1 MRITVVGAG
10 AMGSLFGALLSQCG
24 QDVLL
29 VDKRSDHIQAINKNG
44 LSITHPDSSE
54 TVVTVKAS
62 TDTAGAGHTD
72 LLLLFVKSYDTE
84 QALQDCFPIVGADTV
99 VLTLQ
104 NGLGNIEKISR
115 IVGPD
120 KVIAGTT
127 SYGCCALGA
136 GHIAVSNAGEV
147 TLGEIGGTLST
158 RIRKIAAIFKAA
170 GIQIQVSENIES
182 IIWTKLAVNVGINA
196 LTAITALRNGQLLA
210 QAETKQLMSS
220 AIHELVQ
227 IAEQKKIKLLTDP
240 IELAFKVAQ
249 ATSSNKSSMRQDI
262 ERGTRTEIDSINGAI
277 VAEGMNLG
285 IATPVNQVLTLLIKA
300 LENKVE

>member
-1 MRITVVGAG
+1 MKITIVGAG
-10 AMGSLFGALLSQCG
+10 AMGSLFGALLAQCG

-29 VDKRSDHIQAINKNG
+29 VDKRCDHVQAINENG
-44 LSITHPDSSE
+44 LIINHPDSSE
-54 TVVTVKAS
+54 TVVRVKAS
-62 TDTAGAGHTD
+62 TDTAHAGHTD

-84 QALQDCFPIVGADTV
+84 QALQACLHMVGADTV

-115 IVGPD
+115 IVGTD

-136 GHIAVSNAGEV
+136 GHIAVSNVGEV
-147 TLGEIGGTLST
+147 TIGEIGGALST
-158 RIRKIAAIFKAA
+158 RIQKIVGIFKAA
-170 GIQIQVSENIES
+170 GIQIHLSENIES

-227 IAEQKKIKLLTDP
+227 IAQQKNIKLLADP

-285 IATPVNQVLTLLIKA
+285 IATPVNHVLTLLIKT

>member
-1 MRITVVGAG
+1 MKITIVGAG
-10 AMGSLFGALLSQCG
+10 AMGSLFGALLAQCG

-29 VDKRSDHIQAINKNG
+29 VDKRCDHVQAINDNG
-44 LSITHPDSSE
+44 LIINHPDSSE
-54 TVVTVKAS
+54 TVVRVKAS
-62 TDTAGAGHTD
+62 TDTAHAGHTD
-72 LLLLFVKSYDTE
+72 LLMLFVKSYDTE
-84 QALQDCFPIVGADTV
+84 QALQACLHMVGTDTV

-115 IVGPD
+115 IVGTD

-136 GHIAVSNAGEV
+136 GHIAVSNVGEV
-147 TLGEIGGTLST
+147 TIGEIGGALST
-158 RIRKIAAIFKAA
+158 RIQKIVGIFKAA
-170 GIQIQVSENIES
+170 GIQIHLSENIES

-227 IAEQKKIKLLTDP
+227 IALQKNIKLLADP

-285 IATPVNQVLTLLIKA
+285 IATPVNHVLTLLIKT